1 MMIFSTTNTFSRKTV
16 ANDLKKR
23 TEQVTSNQSLMFF
36 VDKFSKEDMM
46 VLLDLEEERDFEKW
60 VDLECRGGW
69 QRLCEWDK

>member
-1 MMIFSTTNTFSRKTV
+1 V

-46 VLLDLEEERDFEKW
+46 VLLDLEEERDFEK
-60 VDLECRGGW
+60 
-69 QRLCEWDK
+69 